1 MRGFDEIDGK
11 DTNAR
16 MSPRKKRP
24 PAVKSLDVVAAA
36 RKLPEIEVST
46 SYGTPSIKVRGKMLA
61 RMQQDDETLVLRT
74 DFVARQIL
82 TQADPEAFH
91 FTEHYR
97 TYPLVLVRLRAVQR
111 AALPDLLERA
121 WREVAPKSLIAELD
135 ARP

>member
-1 MRGFDEIDGK
+1 
-11 DTNAR
+11 
-16 MSPRKKRP
+16 MSPRKKCTS
-24 PAVKSLDVVAAA
+24 AVTFLDVVAAA

-61 RMQQDDETLVLRT
+61 RLQEDGETLVLRT

-97 TYPLVLVRLRAVQR
+97 NYPLVLVRLGVVQR

-121 WREVAPKSLIAELD
+121 WREVAPKRLIEEFD